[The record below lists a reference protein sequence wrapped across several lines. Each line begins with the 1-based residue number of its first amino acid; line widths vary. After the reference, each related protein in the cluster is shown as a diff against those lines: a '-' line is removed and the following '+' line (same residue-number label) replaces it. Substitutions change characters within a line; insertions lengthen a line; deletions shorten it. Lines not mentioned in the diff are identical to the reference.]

1 MKKDSEK
8 DNEKTGSDPASDRV
22 EGVALARKRLLA
34 RMAGNIA
41 CGVVSNPSEATAS
54 VEAVASISVDIAEG
68 ILQKIG
74 L

>member
-1 MKKDSEK
+1 MTKSDDTKKK
-8 DNEKTGSDPASDRV
+8 IAGDPDV
-22 EGVALARKRLLA
+22 DQDVGRKRLLA

-41 CGVVSNPSEATAS
+41 CGVVSNPSEAAAS
-54 VEAVASISVDIAEG
+54 VDAVASISVEIAEG